1 MNEPVPPAAAIDPGI
16 DEPTNAGPSIDGPA
30 SAGPSGADPANT
42 ETANIE
48 TAIAE
53 PAITSPSFV
62 KPAIGTPV
70 VAAAAPTFA
79 ARLVCTALTAAPAGD
94 SSAPPSAVGWYGKL
108 PAAGDFLT
116 RRLPDDFKE
125 PWDRWLSL
133 GMLDAKAALG
143 EQWESIFLSFSVW
156 RFLWNTGQSHQP
168 IWAGILMPGVDRV
181 GRLFPLTVALPL
193 ARNTFTRLSSTDLEA
208 RLDLLEGLALQVL
221 EDDDIDGF
229 DVALRAVPA
238 IVSRAPLAL
247 GVLHEGDDFASWV
260 ESLGLARLAGGSACS
275 AFWLRGPV
283 QQRVLRVEHC
293 PPPAASFLALVQFTA
308 GIEEQSA

>member
-1 MNEPVPPAAAIDPGI
+1 MNEPVPPETAIDP
-16 DEPTNAGPSIDGPA
+16 EIDGPTV
-30 SAGPSGADPANT
+30 AGPTVSRPT
-42 ETANIE
+42 
-48 TAIAE
+48 IAE
-53 PAITSPSFV
+53 PAITDPATA
-62 KPAIGTPV
+62 KPAIDKPV
-70 VAAAAPTFA
+70 VAAAAPAVA
-79 ARLVCTALTAAPAGD
+79 ARLVCAALAPTSLAKASVATSG
-94 SSAPPSAVGWYGKL
+94 APPSAVGWYGKL

-116 RRLPDDFKE
+116 RRLPDDFRE

-143 EQWESIFLSFSVW
+143 EQWEAIFLSFSVW
-156 RFLWNTGQSHQP
+156 RFLWNSGQSHQP

-193 ARNTFTRLSSTDLEA
+193 PRNTFTRLSSTDLEA

-229 DVALRAVPA
+229 DAALRAVPA
-238 IVSRAPLAL
+238 IVSRAPIAL
-247 GVLHEGDDFASWV
+247 GVLHEGDDFSSWV

-275 AFWLRGPV
+275 AFWLRGPI

-293 PPPAASFLALVQFTA
+293 PPPAASFLALVRFTA
-308 GIEEQSA
+308 GVEEQSA